1 MNLTALTLLQGRL
14 FDIAFESDAQLRHL
28 REGPVARLKPHGEEP
43 QWDDAAQ
50 QSQSALLEFWQ
61 RRLSMALRALERIEK
76 GLFGSCDICGQ
87 EIDQVQL
94 FVRLDRLTC
103 PTCDSLWSAPPAA
116 MPDAR
121 AGRLRLPAM
130 N

>member
-1 MNLTALTLLQGRL
+1 MDLTALTLLQGRL
-14 FDIAFESDAQLRHL
+14 FDIAFESDVQLRRLREEPVAQLTPNR
-28 REGPVARLKPHGEEP
+28 EEP
-43 QWDDAAQ
+43 QWGAAGQ
-50 QSQSALLEFWQ
+50 QSRSALLEFWQ

-76 GLFGSCDICGQ
+76 GLFGSCDICGR
-87 EIDQVQL
+87 EIDQVEL

-103 PTCDSLWSAPPAA
+103 LTCDSLWSAPPAA

-121 AGRLRLPAM
+121 VG